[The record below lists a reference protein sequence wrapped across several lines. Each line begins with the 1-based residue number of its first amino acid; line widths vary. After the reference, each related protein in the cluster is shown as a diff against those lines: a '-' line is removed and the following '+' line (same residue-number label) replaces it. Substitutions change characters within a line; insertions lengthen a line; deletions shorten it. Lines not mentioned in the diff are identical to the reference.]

1 MKDRYGRPTTS
12 LRISVTQD
20 CNLDCFY
27 CHNEGC
33 EDEDREMT
41 PDEIEELV
49 KVATEFGI
57 EKVKVTGGEP
67 LFRDDIVDIISAIS
81 QPQIKDVSIT
91 TNGVVMQ
98 EKAEELSEAGLDRA
112 NISLDTLNEDTYEY
126 ISGKP
131 ALNDVLD
138 GISASLEADLY
149 PVKINTLVLEGI
161 NDDEIDDLIEYSI
174 ETGVILQLIELEKVL
189 PENGEIYDKY
199 HMDLDQIEKYIS
211 ERASEVKTRWLMNA
225 RRKYI
230 VDGGEVEIVNP
241 MHNSEFCKY
250 CTRLRM
256 TPGGYLKPC
265 LMRNDNLVDVL
276 TPVREE
282 DGEGIRKAYETAIN
296 RREPYFQKED
306 LD

>member
-1 MKDRYGRPTTS
+1 MKDNYDRPTTS

-67 LFRDDIVDIISAIS
+67 LVRDDIVDIISVVS

-91 TNGVVMQ
+91 TNGVGLSEM
-98 EKAEELSEAGLDRA
+98 AEELSRAGLDRA
-112 NISLDTLNEDTYEY
+112 NISLDTLNEDTYES
-126 ISGKP
+126 ISGRP
-131 ALNDVLD
+131 LLNHVLNGINASLEAGISPVKLNTLVLD
-138 GISASLEADLY
+138 GI
-149 PVKINTLVLEGI
+149 
-161 NDDEIDDLIEYSI
+161 NDEEIDNLIDFSLDK
-174 ETGVILQLIELEKVL
+174 GVILQLIELEEVL
-189 PENGEIYDKY
+189 PENREIYEKY
-199 HMDLDQIEKYIS
+199 HCDLDQIENYVS
-211 ERASEVKTRWLMNA
+211 EKASEVKTRWLMNA

-256 TPGGYLKPC
+256 TSGGYLKPC
-265 LMRNDNLVDVL
+265 LMRNDNLVDAL
-276 TPVREE
+276 TPAREG
-282 DGEGIRKAYETAIN
+282 DREGIRRAYQTAIN
-296 RREPYFQKED
+296 RREPYFEK
-306 LD
+306 